1 MPEVLFIPAG
11 DEKRKN
17 ARKRGSASIQNTKKT
32 QQPAK
37 MLYHG
42 YTESVFLTNRTE
54 EKTMKKLIALL
65 LSLMMVFGAIG
76 AVAADELT
84 FTTGGTAGTYY
95 AYGNVLAQYIT
106 NNTGLAVTAVAGNG
120 SADNIDKLDMEVA
133 QLGFV
138 QNDVANYAFNGI
150 RIYEGDPVNTF
161 TAIAAL
167 YTETVQLITCD
178 PSIKSV
184 ADLKGK
190 NVSIGSQGSGV
201 YFNAMDFLAAYDL
214 TENDITPT
222 YQSFADSAEAL
233 KDGKIDAA
241 FVVAGAPTP
250 AVTDL
255 ATSKDMFLV
264 SLDAE
269 HVAKLQE
276 ISPVYAESIIPAGT
290 YAKQDADVVTVGV
303 KATIIANGQVS
314 EDDAYT
320 IVKTIFENK
329 DSIAHDKAKE
339 LDLNYA
345 STCGLPYHAGAAKY
359 FAEQGITVET
369 ANP

>member
-1 MPEVLFIPAG
+1 
-11 DEKRKN
+11 
-17 ARKRGSASIQNTKKT
+17 
-32 QQPAK
+32 
-37 MLYHG
+37 
-42 YTESVFLTNRTE
+42 
-54 EKTMKKLIALL
+54 MKKILSAILALCL
-65 LSLMMVFGAIG
+65 VLGLS
-76 AVAADELT
+76 AAAAEGSLT

-95 AYGNVLAQYIT
+95 AYGTVLAQYIS
-106 NNTGLAVTAVAGNG
+106 NNSDVTVNAVAGNG

-138 QNDVANYAFNGI
+138 QNDVANYAYNGI
-150 RIYEGDPVNTF
+150 RFAQYEGQPVDTF

-167 YTETVQLITCD
+167 YTETVQLITCNPD
-178 PSIKSV
+178 IKSV

-190 NVSIGSQGSGV
+190 NVSIGSSGSGV
-201 YFNAMDFLAAYDL
+201 YFNAMDFLAAYDM
-214 TENDITPT
+214 TEADIVPT
-222 YQSFADSAEAL
+222 YQSFGDSAEAL

-255 ATSKDMFLV
+255 ATSKATYLV

-276 ISPVYAESIIPAGT
+276 ISPVYAESVIPAGT
-290 YAKQDADVVTVGV
+290 YEGQEADVVTVGV
-303 KATIIANGQVS
+303 KATIIANGQVT
-314 EDDAYT
+314 DDQAYA
-320 IVKTIFENK
+320 IVKAIFEGK
-329 DSIAHDKAKE
+329 DAITEAHAKGAD
-339 LDLNYA
+339 LDLAYA
-345 STCGLPYHAGAAKY
+345 STCGVPYHPGAARY